1 MENQISETNKKV
13 IKFPA
18 FVQIAGR
25 VTIPYPIRES
35 EGIQHGDLV
44 EVELKV
50 IKKAGDNKN
59 GNNKR
64 K

>member
-1 MENQISETNKKV
+1 MENQISEPDKKV

-25 VTIPYPIRES
+25 VTIPYPIRVS

-44 EVELKV
+44 EVELKI

-59 GNNKR
+59 GNNK
-64 K
+64 

>member
-1 MENQISETNKKV
+1 MENQISEPDKKV

-25 VTIPYPIRES
+25 VTIPYPIRVS

-44 EVELKV
+44 EVELKI
-50 IKKAGDNKN
+50 IKKAGD
-59 GNNKR
+59 
-64 K
+64 